1 MARLDQLGRSVVL
14 HLTVPVLHLAM
25 PTNRRRHAIT
35 ETDDIKTALATA
47 EQCWPDLAGE
57 PGPLLRR
64 LILAG
69 SQAIE
74 REHLHASTRRAAGI
88 EATKGALAGVY
99 GPDYLAQL
107 REDWPA

>member
-1 MARLDQLGRSVVL
+1 MHEGSPDYGCFARPLDLR
-14 HLTVPVLHLAM
+14 
-25 PTNRRRHAIT
+25 
-35 ETDDIKTALATA
+35 
-47 EQCWPDLAGE
+47 E

-74 REHLHASTRRAAGI
+74 REHLHASTRRAADI